1 MIDLR
6 SDTVTQPTEKMK
18 QAMII
23 AKLGDDVFEEDPTV
37 AELENRLSTMFGM
50 DAGLFCPSGTMTN
63 QIALNIH
70 LNPGD
75 EVICSKESH
84 IYNYEGGG
92 IAKNSGASVRL
103 IDGET
108 GLITSQDVASNINP
122 DDVHYPVSKLVSLE
136 NTCNRGGGVCY
147 SMIEMKNIAETCVK
161 NNLPLHLDG
170 ARIFN
175 AIIKNNENPLEYGE
189 VFDSI
194 SICLS
199 KGLGAPL
206 GSVLIGGEKFIRKA
220 RRVRK
225 VFGGGMRQVGLVA
238 AAGIYAL
245 ENNIDR
251 LKNDHLHAKMIGQA
265 LQKCSW
271 INSILPVETNIVVG
285 YLNEDRKNND
295 FVELLAKKNIKII
308 PFGKGRIRMVTHL
321 EVNKQAAEK
330 VVEALNF

>member
-6 SDTVTQPTEKMK
+6 SDTVTKPTDKMK
-18 QAMII
+18 EAMLK

-37 AELENRLSTMFGM
+37 AELENRLAKMFGI

-75 EVICSKESH
+75 EVICSRESH

-103 IDGET
+103 VDGES
-108 GLITSQDVASNINP
+108 GLITSQDVVDNINP

-136 NTCNRGGGVCY
+136 NTSNRGGGVCY
-147 SMIEMKNIAETCVK
+147 SMNEMKEIAKVCKK
-161 NNLPLHLDG
+161 NSLPLHLDG
-170 ARIFN
+170 ARVFN
-175 AIIKNNENPLEYGE
+175 AIIKNNETPHEYGE
-189 VFDSI
+189 VFNSI

-206 GSVLIGGEKFIRKA
+206 GSVLIGSENFIRKA

-245 ENNIDR
+245 DNHVER

-265 LQKCSW
+265 LMKCTW
-271 INSILPVETNIVVG
+271 INSVLPVETNIVVG
-285 YLNEDRKNND
+285 YLNEDRDNND
-295 FVELLAKKNIKII
+295 FVELLKQKNIKII
-308 PFGKGRIRMVTHL
+308 PFGKGRIRIVTHL
-321 EVNKQAAEK
+321 EIDKKSAEK
-330 VVEALNF
+330 VVDALNF